1 MTVTQGEVWWGPA
14 PQKASPAYR
23 PWLVVS
29 ETSHPFASEECI
41 TVALTTQNHSASIP
55 VPDTAWIRGGSQKD
69 AFVSPWYVTT
79 IKHRDFDSQQGT
91 LSKSLVAAVIDAL
104 HRYTPAPDR

>member
-14 PQKASPAYR
+14 PQKSSPAYR

-29 ETSHPFASEECI
+29 DASHPFASEECI
-41 TVALTTQNHSASIP
+41 AVALTTQSHPDGIS
-55 VPDTAWIRGGSQKD
+55 VPDSAWIRGGSHKD
-69 AFVSPWYVTT
+69 AFISPWYVTT

-91 LSKSLVAAVIDAL
+91 LTDLLVADAIDAL
-104 HRYTPAPDR
+104 HRYTPSPDQ